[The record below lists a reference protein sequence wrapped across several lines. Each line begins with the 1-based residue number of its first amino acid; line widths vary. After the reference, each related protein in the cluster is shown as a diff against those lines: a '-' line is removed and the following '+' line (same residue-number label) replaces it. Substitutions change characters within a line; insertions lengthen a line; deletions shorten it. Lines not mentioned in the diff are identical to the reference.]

1 MTYLSSK
8 RWTRME
14 IDLSVDL
21 LVPPFDPSAHL
32 RRQLAERRPQ
42 DFRELRDA
50 RLDLGLVHDLGVRHA
65 VLQLVAPAL
74 LRRRRQSVVDEGPA
88 EVRTVLHLLHDD
100 WADHR
105 AGLGVLILDRR
116 IAGVMEGPRPA
127 VPVHSDVALAG
138 LHKI

>member
-50 RLDLGLVHDLGVRHA
+50 RLDLGPGHDLGVRHA
-65 VLQLVAPAL
+65 VLQLLPPAL
-74 LRRRRQSVVDEGPA
+74 LRRRRHGAGVESPA
-88 EVRTVLHLLHDD
+88 CVPTLPHLLDEQ
-100 WADHR
+100 W
-105 AGLGVLILDRR
+105 
-116 IAGVMEGPRPA
+116 
-127 VPVHSDVALAG
+127 S
-138 LHKI
+138 